1 MQEQDKNNSLHIS
14 DYAIIGIVF
23 FPFLSILN
31 IFLSMFGVSD
41 VEISFVL
48 MALALPCLLLMLFTF
63 DPSKS
68 QLAKIRVD
76 TKYAERDLM
85 LYKNDRFEE
94 YLFRQTMLNHLREI
108 ERQTNPFTRIGGK
121 WGDNN
126 E

>member
-14 DYAIIGIVF
+14 DYAVIGF
-23 FPFLSILN
+23 ALLNFLSMLN

-41 VEISFVL
+41 IRISLVL
-48 MALALPCLLLMLFTF
+48 AALSFLFLLLMLFTF

-68 QLAKIRVD
+68 QLVKIQVD
-76 TKYAERDLM
+76 TKYSKGDLM

-94 YLFRQTMLNHLREI
+94 YLYRQEMLNYLREI
-108 ERQTNPFTRIGGK
+108 QRQTNPYTRFGK
-121 WGDNN
+121 WGGNN